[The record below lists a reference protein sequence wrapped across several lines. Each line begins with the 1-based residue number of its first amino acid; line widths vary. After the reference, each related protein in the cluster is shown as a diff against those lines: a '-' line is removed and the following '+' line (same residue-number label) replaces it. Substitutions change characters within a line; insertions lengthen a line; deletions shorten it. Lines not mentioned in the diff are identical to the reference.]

1 RLVPRRPST
10 PDSSFITRI
19 AAGDAPRGRKPI
31 PMAATDVTGGR
42 EPGPVE
48 PGASSVPSYIANFHF
63 RGTDGTEVAALYRC
77 DRRPPVFPVLILAG
91 VLLAV
96 NAFWLFVFVIGRMF
110 GAW

>member
-1 RLVPRRPST
+1 
-10 PDSSFITRI
+10 
-19 AAGDAPRGRKPI
+19 
-31 PMAATDVTGGR
+31 MAATHTATGGP
-42 EPGPVE
+42 EPRPVE

-77 DRRPPVFPVLILAG
+77 DRRPPVFRVLLLAG